1 MHRSILPALLGSL
14 LPLAPIAAAH
24 ATVLETQTE
33 SFPASGPILT
43 FQQYAGAGTLT
54 DVSIDFSISIVM
66 FGYYTNY
73 YTLPVN
79 VTVIEGVSGSYSVQS
94 GAPAALMTA
103 GSYSP
108 GFANASET
116 FSDLPSGATRFSAV
130 NSASNSS
137 STIISDPVDLSEFDG
152 NGDFSFLE
160 EFYRY
165 QIIDY
170 NPALSGGVFT
180 AGNAFTIGYLAVG
193 GAVTVTY
200 DGVPPKVASA
210 PEPST
215 WAMAFLGFLG
225 LGLTRYSKLK
235 TAFVST

>member
-1 MHRSILPALLGSL
+1 

-24 ATVLETQTE
+24 ATVLGTQTE

-43 FQQYAGAGTLT
+43 FQRYAGAGALT
-54 DVSIDFSISIVM
+54 DVKIDFSISIVM

-73 YTLPVN
+73 YTLPVTA
-79 VTVIEGVSGSYSVQS
+79 TVIEGVSGSYAVQS
-94 GAPAALMTA
+94 GAPAVLLAED
-103 GSYSP
+103 SYSP

-130 NSASNSS
+130 DSASNSS
-137 STIISDPVDLSEFDG
+137 STIISDPVDLTEFNG
-152 NGDFSFLE
+152 SGDFSFLE
-160 EFYRY
+160 EFYQY

-180 AGNAFTIGYLAVG
+180 AGDAFTIGFLAIS

-200 DGVPPKVASA
+200 DGVLPTVASA

-215 WAMAFLGFLG
+215 WVMALLGFLG
-225 LGLTRYSKLK
+225 LGFASNSKLK
-235 TAFVST
+235 KAFVFS